1 LEKLNASRLAAA
13 WMRRMVVKKGPSGK
27 LCRASQLYLRDG
39 TGHGAAVREQG
50 EHRTDARL
58 QHP

>member
-1 LEKLNASRLAAA
+1 
-13 WMRRMVVKKGPSGK
+13 MKKGPSGK